1 MSTKLGARSLLAAVV
16 LLTAAS
22 SWTVTGCS
30 SDGGGVRGPIS
41 RIIGRALAP
50 ESDGDV
56 KNAVPLETA
65 DVVLLTYDEEGNL
78 ERAQVGTTDSDG
90 NFVVEVE
97 AQAVIAIVVEGA
109 TKDGD
114 VDVSGLY
121 NPNQNQPMI
130 EKDLDPA
137 TSVACVAGLSAI
149 GDDSISEEQLDEARV
164 QNLED
169 ASVDYIDANPDFD
182 FYDADDV
189 DAAVAAVRAATND
202 GANPAAPGAFT

>member
-1 MSTKLGARSLLAAVV
+1 MSTKFGTRSLRAAVV
-16 LLTAAS
+16 LLTAGS
-22 SWTVTGCS
+22 SLTAMGCS

-41 RIIGRALAP
+41 QIVGRALAP

-56 KNAVPLETA
+56 KNTVPLENA
-65 DVVLLTYDEEGNL
+65 NVVLLTYDEDGNL
-78 ERAQVGTTDSDG
+78 ERAQVGMTDADG
-90 NFVVEVE
+90 NFVVEAE

-109 TKDGD
+109 TNDGE

-121 NPNQNQPMI
+121 NPDQPMI

-137 TSVACVAGLSAI
+137 TSVACVAGISAI
-149 GDDSISEEQLDEARV
+149 GDDSITEEQLDATRV

-169 ASVDYIDANPDFD
+169 ASVDYIDTNPGFD

-189 DAAVAAVRAATND
+189 NAAVAAVRAATND
-202 GANPAAPGAFT
+202 GANPAAPGAFD

>member
-1 MSTKLGARSLLAAVV
+1 M
-16 LLTAAS
+16 
-22 SWTVTGCS
+22 GCS

-41 RIIGRALAP
+41 QIVGRALAP

-56 KNAVPLETA
+56 KNTVPLENA
-65 DVVLLTYDEEGNL
+65 NVVLLTYDEDGNL
-78 ERAQVGTTDSDG
+78 ERAQVGMTDADG
-90 NFVVEVE
+90 NFVVEAE

-109 TKDGD
+109 TNDGE

-121 NPNQNQPMI
+121 NPDQPMI

-137 TSVACVAGLSAI
+137 TSVACVAGISAI
-149 GDDSISEEQLDEARV
+149 GDDSITEEQLDATRV

-169 ASVDYIDANPDFD
+169 ASVDYIDANPGFD

-189 DAAVAAVRAATND
+189 NAAVAAVRAATND
-202 GANPAAPGAFT
+202 GANPAAPGAFD